1 MRRWLVFFMVCCG
14 VISVNAQGDFRALAW
29 VEGDLGLQ
37 IPSNWQTATT
47 MPAPNQQQLT
57 IAQAFA
63 DDDANRP
70 LAIPFIKLTRI
81 SNVSETTPEVN
92 IEAFVA
98 QALADIGLENVQAI
112 GTTFLEQ
119 FGVASEA
126 SNADNTLFGLGRGVL
141 LPDNSVV
148 LIVGRATR
156 DQEGNFRTI
165 FNALADSLVVGAG
178 NTSLAPQYGVLWS
191 TLTLS
196 GQSTNILANIR
207 GMAFANEQLW
217 LVDALLGVIQ
227 MDAQTGAIV
236 GITPFVQATQPT
248 SLVLRSDGAIL
259 VGDTLCHCVQ
269 ILQNGV
275 WQNGVIL
282 AENAPQSLVMGA
294 NDTLYASDFFAVS
307 DSEQL
312 DIVSVLTPDISNQ
325 LTLDVSDGTSP
336 LLAID
341 AGGRLLA
348 ISRATYNVSIADEFG
363 FSLLTTL
370 ELPPTTVNALTVNGS
385 NQLLVATQEAGVL
398 IFDMLGKQIGSIGQA
413 VPEAPQAGQ
422 FLHPQAITTAR
433 DGRVFVADG
442 DGLFGRITAMSLS
455 VTQGRVG
462 ATDLVNGLPVEGRLD
477 ATTPQ
482 QAWVFDGQDG
492 DIITLNA
499 INPMSSNGFDMAL
512 RLFAPDG
519 DEIAYNDN
527 QESGQLLSLVDAQ
540 LLNIELDDDGEY
552 RVMVER
558 VRGEGGYRLGL
569 SQSQNIAL
577 NDAGETVLSG
587 TLSEVVLTQLWTF
600 EGAFNTNL
608 VITVITE
615 NGTLDPYVRLLDG
628 RGNPIAENDDAL
640 DASLGRNAQLT
651 NIVLPNSGTYTL
663 EVLRVGGDGQYRL
676 IIEPVTP

>member
-1 MRRWLVFFMVCCG
+1 
-14 VISVNAQGDFRALAW
+14 
-29 VEGDLGLQ
+29 
-37 IPSNWQTATT
+37 
-47 MPAPNQQQLT
+47 
-57 IAQAFA
+57 
-63 DDDANRP
+63 
-70 LAIPFIKLTRI
+70 
-81 SNVSETTPEVN
+81 
-92 IEAFVA
+92 
-98 QALADIGLENVQAI
+98 
-112 GTTFLEQ
+112 
-119 FGVASEA
+119 
-126 SNADNTLFGLGRGVL
+126 LGRGVL

-148 LIVGRATR
+148 WMIGRATR
-156 DQEGNFRTI
+156 DQESNFRTI
-165 FNALADSLVVGAG
+165 FNAVADSLVVGAG
-178 NTSLAPQYGVLWS
+178 NTSLAPEYGVLWS

-196 GQSTNILANIR
+196 GQSTNVLTNVR

-217 LVDALLGVIQ
+217 LVDALLGVVQ
-227 MDAQTGAIV
+227 LDAQTGAIV
-236 GITPFVQATQPT
+236 NITPFAQATQPT
-248 SLVLRSDGAIL
+248 SLVVRSDGAIL

-269 ILQNGV
+269 VLQNGA

-294 NDTLYASDFFAVS
+294 NDTVYASDFFAVS

-325 LTLDVSDGTSP
+325 LTLDVSNGVSP

-348 ISRATYNVSIADEFG
+348 ISRATYSVSIADEFG
-363 FSLLTTL
+363 FSLLSTL
-370 ELPPTTVNALTVNGS
+370 EMPPTTVNAVTVNAS
-385 NQLLVATQEAGVL
+385 NQLLVATQEAGILV
-398 IFDMLGKQIGSIGQA
+398 FDMLGKSIGTIGQA

-442 DGLFGRITAMSLS
+442 DGFFGRITAMSLS
-455 VTQGRVG
+455 VTEGRVG
-462 ATDLVNGLPVEGRLD
+462 ASELVNGLPVEGRLD

-499 INPMSSNGFDMAL
+499 INPTASDGFDMAL

-527 QESGQLLSLVDAQ
+527 QETGQLPSLVDAQ
-540 LLNIELDDDGEY
+540 LLNIELDDAGEY
-552 RVMVER
+552 RILVER
-558 VRGEGGYRLGL
+558 VRGEGMYRLGL
-569 SQSQNIAL
+569 SQSQNITL
-577 NDAGETVLSG
+577 NDENETVFSGNLSD
-587 TLSEVVLTQLWTF
+587 VVQAQRWTF
-600 EGAFNTNL
+600 EGVFNTNL
-608 VITVITE
+608 RITVITE

-651 NIVLPNSGTYTL
+651 DIILPNSGIYTI
-663 EVLRVGGDGQYRL
+663 EVMRVGGDGQYRL
-676 IIEPVTP
+676 IVEKAAP

>member
-1 MRRWLVFFMVCCG
+1 MRRWLAVFMLCCG
-14 VISVNAQGDFRALAW
+14 VMSVIAQGDFRAVAW
-29 VEGDLGLQ
+29 VEGDLALQ
-37 IPSNWQTATT
+37 IPSNWQTATS

-57 IAQAFA
+57 VAQAFA
-63 DDDANRP
+63 DDDVNRP
-70 LAIPFIKLTRI
+70 LAIPFIKVTRI

-98 QALADIGLENVQAI
+98 QALADVGLDNVQAI

-126 SNADNTLFGLGRGVL
+126 NNADNTLFGLGRGVL

-148 LIVGRATR
+148 WMIGRATR
-156 DQEGNFRTI
+156 DQESNFRTI
-165 FNALADSLVVGAG
+165 FNAVADSLVVGAG
-178 NTSLAPQYGVLWS
+178 NTSLAPEYGVLWS

-196 GQSTNILANIR
+196 GQSTNVLTNVR

-217 LVDALLGVIQ
+217 LVDALLGVVQ
-227 MDAQTGAIV
+227 LDAQTGAIV
-236 GITPFVQATQPT
+236 NITPFAQATQPT
-248 SLVLRSDGAIL
+248 SLVVRSDGAIL

-269 ILQNGV
+269 VLQNGA

-294 NDTLYASDFFAVS
+294 NDTVYASDFFAVS

-325 LTLDVSDGTSP
+325 LTLDISNGTSP

-348 ISRATYNVSIADEFG
+348 ISRATYSVSIADEFG
-363 FSLLTTL
+363 FSLLSTL
-370 ELPPTTVNALTVNGS
+370 EMPPTTVNAVTVNAS
-385 NQLLVATQEAGVL
+385 NQLLVATQEAGILV
-398 IFDMLGKQIGSIGQA
+398 FDMLGKSIGTIGQA

-442 DGLFGRITAMSLS
+442 DGFFGRITAMSLS
-455 VTQGRVG
+455 VTEGRVG
-462 ATDLVNGLPVEGRLD
+462 ASELVNGLPVEGRLD

-499 INPMSSNGFDMAL
+499 INPTASDGFDMAL

-527 QESGQLLSLVDAQ
+527 QETGQLPSLVDAQ
-540 LLNIELDDDGEY
+540 LLNIELDDAGEY
-552 RVMVER
+552 RILVER
-558 VRGEGGYRLGL
+558 VRGEGMYRLGL
-569 SQSQNIAL
+569 SQSQNITL
-577 NDAGETVLSG
+577 NDENETVFSGNLSD
-587 TLSEVVLTQLWTF
+587 VVQAQRWTF
-600 EGAFNTNL
+600 EGVFNTNL
-608 VITVITE
+608 RITVITE

-651 NIVLPNSGTYTL
+651 DIILPNSGIYTI
-663 EVLRVGGDGQYRL
+663 EVMRVGGDGQYRL
-676 IIEPVTP
+676 IVEKATP